1 MDPFA
6 SLHVFAVYLGL
17 VFMQFG
23 RPGDT
28 LFIWHTT
35 KSNQSKNKFGVKL
48 NFDSQHQFLLL
59 KSHTTPQESAPPSK
73 IWVLQ
78 RDEFTSTFFKTGKS
92 STSLEANDAVLLE
105 RFGTRNLSAFE
116 SLLPPS
122 PVPVNTVDIIM
133 TLGILAKMLEN
144 KRMGNPVP
152 TLPFLQKYALLDVTN
167 NFFAQLFPTEDG
179 AYEKMKQFQ
188 KSFRWRQWEDVED
201 LDELL
206 PNNSTVRLAVSSLS
220 PWVISFYKDPDRFNR
235 DELPKSFTIFN
246 ICSDEGV
253 FESIHLLQAQLCTE
267 ESPQLAVHLLART
280 GICSV
285 DLLELFSRFRR
296 RQKELIHS
304 IGRRQPGN
312 ERQNFVEQL
321 RLLNVQVGSD
331 NPCPREPTF
340 ILKNPLIPM

>member
-1 MDPFA
+1 LYHPTNPHTNCPPTLILGTLLALIAGLASLEHDQWLSISQGQGWKHSPTHALVVFIVSLFKKVPTVCPGLSEYFGMDPFA

-92 STSLEANDAVLLE
+92 STGLEASDVALLE

-144 KRMGNPVP
+144 KRTHRMGNPVP
-152 TLPFLQKYALLDVTN
+152 TLRFLQKYALLDVTN

-179 AYEKMKQFQ
+179 AYEKMRQFQ
-188 KSFRWRQWEDVED
+188 KSFRWRQWDDVED

-220 PWVISFYKDPDRFNR
+220 PWVISFYN
-235 DELPKSFTIFN
+235 
-246 ICSDEGV
+246 
-253 FESIHLLQAQLCTE
+253 
-267 ESPQLAVHLLART
+267 SP
-280 GICSV
+280 
-285 DLLELFSRFRR
+285 
-296 RQKELIHS
+296 
-304 IGRRQPGN
+304 
-312 ERQNFVEQL
+312 
-321 RLLNVQVGSD
+321 
-331 NPCPREPTF
+331 
-340 ILKNPLIPM
+340 